1 VERKQNKQNGMK
13 RKTVSLVIASLL
25 AALVLIYSNDSAYAS
40 GSDDPQGHD
49 AGDDHGGHHLGE
61 TNEIAGHEMF
71 RGHVVLTATSNAP
84 ANVRGSVELEQEN
97 EEGTVFYKVVVREFG
112 LAAGTYSV
120 TAVIL
125 SDGSTVT
132 LGNLTADGARF
143 AKADLLLPTGVSITD
158 LGRIIV
164 SDSQGSEVL
173 AGDVD
178 AAANG
183 TMASFNANVRIT
195 PGTGA
200 PEVKGHARLSI
211 TQRHGQQTERFLL
224 MASRVPPN
232 TTFNIFVD
240 GTLVGTVT
248 SNRKGSLVV
257 KKLETELGALQDLR
271 LVSETDATELLS
283 VHF

>member
-1 VERKQNKQNGMK
+1 VERKQNKQNGMNT
-13 RKTVSLVIASLL
+13 KTVSLLIASLL
-25 AALVLIYSNDSAYAS
+25 AALVFIYSNDSAFAS

-71 RGHVVLTATSNAP
+71 RGHVVLMATSNAP

-97 EEGTVFYKVVVREFG
+97 EEGTVFYKVEVRAFG

-120 TAVIL
+120 TAVL
-125 SDGSTVT
+125 FSDGSTVT
-132 LGNLTADGARF
+132 LGNLTVDGARF

-158 LGRIIV
+158 LGTIIL
-164 SDSQGSEVL
+164 SDPQGNEVL

-178 AAANG
+178 AAAIG

-200 PEVKGHARLSI
+200 PDAKGRARLSI
-211 TQRHGQQTERFLL
+211 AQRHGQQTQRFLL

-232 TTFNIFVD
+232 TTFNILAD
-240 GTLVGTVT
+240 GTQVGTVM
-248 SNRKGSLVV
+248 SNQRGVV
-257 KKLETELGALQDLR
+257 VIRNLESDLGLLQDLK
-271 LVSETDATELLS
+271 LVSDADATEALT